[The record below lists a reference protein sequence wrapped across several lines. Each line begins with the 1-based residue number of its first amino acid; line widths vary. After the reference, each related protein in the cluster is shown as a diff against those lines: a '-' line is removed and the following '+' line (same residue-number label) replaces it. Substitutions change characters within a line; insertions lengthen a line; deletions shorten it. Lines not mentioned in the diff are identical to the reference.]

1 MATRGIIGALTL
13 ACVLVGGFAWADNA
27 NIQTPDSVLAELLAG
42 NTRYL
47 EGRMQA
53 HNLPA
58 ARAGLA
64 AGQAPPAAVIRC
76 ADSRVAPEIVFDQ
89 PLGDLFVC
97 AVAGNIPTPEIIA
110 SLEYGVAVL
119 GCKLIVVM
127 GHSSCGAVDAALT
140 HRHDTN
146 ALPGNLPA
154 LIDQIVIPCTVTSDP
169 KDPGALDAAIACN
182 AHEGIGG
189 MLRGSQ
195 KTSSSWQVCRISR
208 PGVSRY
214 SSSCLTHILIWPAIS
229 CEVHARHQPLVS
241 PLADHRRHY

>member
-1 MATRGIIGALTL
+1 MATRGFIGVLTL
-13 ACVLVGGFAWADNA
+13 ASILAGGFAWAGSA
-27 NIQTPDSVLAELLAG
+27 TITTPDGVLAELLAG

-47 EGRMQA
+47 EGRSQA

-64 AGQAPPAAVIRC
+64 AGQAPAAAIIRC

-97 AVAGNIPTPEIIA
+97 GVAGNIPTPEIIA
-110 SLEYGVAVL
+110 SLEYSVAVL
-119 GCKLIVVM
+119 GSKLIVVM

-154 LIDQIVIPCTVTSDP
+154 LIDQIVIPCTVNSDP

-195 KTSSSWQVCRISR
+195 IISDAVKAGTLKLVAGVQNLKTGRFTV
-208 PGVSRY
+208 
-214 SSSCLTHILIWPAIS
+214 LK
-229 CEVHARHQPLVS
+229 
-241 PLADHRRHY
+241 